1 MESSIIE
8 KYFDVNI
15 SVYLLFDNHITDLC
29 CRTSRKIHPLS
40 RVVSDIR
47 FDKKVTLLNTF
58 ITSQFSYHPLKWMCH
73 NKSLNNIMDHVHE
86 RALKIVYQDKKSNF
100 KLWLKMKSLLLLMW
114 KSCISRDQYIQSQ
127 K

>member
-15 SVYLLFDNHITDLC
+15 SVNLLFDNHITDLC

-40 RVVSDIR
+40 RVVSDI
-47 FDKKVTLLNTF
+47 TF
-58 ITSQFSYHPLKWMCH
+58 ITSQFSYHPLTCMCH

-86 RALKIVYQDKKSNF
+86 RALKIVYQDKKPSF
-100 KLWLKMKSLLLLMW
+100 KALVENEKSVTVNVEKLHF
-114 KSCISRDQYIQSQ
+114 S
-127 K
+127 

>member
-15 SVYLLFDNHITDLC
+15 SVNLLFDNHITDLC

-58 ITSQFSYHPLKWMCH
+58 ITSQFNYHPLTCMCH

-86 RALKIVYQDKKSNF
+86 RALKIVYQDKKSSF
-100 KLWLKMKSLLLLMW
+100 KALVENEKSVTVNVEKLHF
-114 KSCISRDQYIQSQ
+114 S
-127 K
+127 

>member
-15 SVYLLFDNHITDLC
+15 SVNLLFDNHITDLC

-58 ITSQFSYHPLKWMCH
+58 ITSQFSYCLLVWMCH
-73 NKSLNNIMDHVHE
+73 NRCVNNRINHLHE
-86 RALKIVYQDKKSNF
+86 RILVNVYQD
-100 KLWLKMKSLLLLMW
+100 
-114 KSCISRDQYIQSQ
+114 SQ
-127 K
+127 KQF